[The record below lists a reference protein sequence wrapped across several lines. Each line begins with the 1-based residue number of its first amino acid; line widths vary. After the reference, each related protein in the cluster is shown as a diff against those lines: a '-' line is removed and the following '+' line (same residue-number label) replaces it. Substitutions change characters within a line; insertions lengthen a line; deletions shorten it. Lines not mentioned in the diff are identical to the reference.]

1 METKMKKNAKASKG
15 TDKILLVAGS
25 LFLIVFVV
33 SGAALLRYYL
43 DYREQKQSNDG
54 IAALRE
60 AESVP
65 EGDGAAGA
73 DKEGGETGQDTADD
87 DGSRAAKESTER
99 LRAVNADYIGW
110 ITVPDTDIYYPFV
123 QRDNVYYLNHDFY
136 EKKSSHGTI
145 FLDEN
150 CAPEDGV
157 ILIHGHHMKD
167 GTMFG
172 ALKGFRKKEFR
183 ESHET
188 LYLDW
193 GTGDEAYRIFAVA
206 LIDLTQETY
215 FHYDELPGTGEER
228 ESYLKELKRN
238 SLWYEEPGQSP
249 GEAGQIVLLST
260 CEYGTEAQRLIVA
273 AVSETIE

>member
-1 METKMKKNAKASKG
+1 MDIEMKKNVKDSKR
-15 TDKILLVAGS
+15 TDKILFAAGS

-60 AESVP
+60 AGSVP
-65 EGDGAAGA
+65 EAAGA
-73 DKEGGETGQDTADD
+73 DKEGEEIGQDGADA
-87 DGSRAAKESTER
+87 GSGRAAKESAER

-123 QRDNVYYLNHDFY
+123 QRDNIYYLNHDFY